1 LRRTP
6 IQAGMPLACTAGDP
20 EDFMRNQTRGF
31 SLLEV
36 LIVIVIVGILSVIT
50 LPKITSTSNANDVR
64 ASARELATSLEVAR
78 ATAVQNGRLSQ
89 FRVVGDSIAVLKVN
103 VDNSTTLISSR
114 NLHAAHGVSL
124 TIQSDAGDTL
134 VRFDP
139 RGMALPAVSRRYLV
153 TKNGKS
159 DTVCVFG
166 AGKTSIN
173 TCGLAQ

>member
-1 LRRTP
+1 MR
-6 IQAGMPLACTAGDP
+6 LACVASDP
-20 EDFMRNQTRGF
+20 EEIMRTLTRGF
-31 SLLEV
+31 SLIEV

-50 LPKITSTSNANDVR
+50 LPKITSVSNANDVR
-64 ASARELATSLEVAR
+64 ASARELATTLEVAR
-78 ATAVQNGRLSQ
+78 ATAIQNSRLSQ
-89 FRVVGDSIAVLKVN
+89 FRVIGDSIAVLRVN

-114 NLHAAHGVSL
+114 NLHAAHGVSV
-124 TIQSDAGDTL
+124 TIASDAGDTL
-134 VRFDP
+134 VQFDP